1 MIDAQIG
8 HEKTMTSLL
17 PAITGSNIIYGMGML
32 EMGMTMSYEQLL
44 IDQEIVRMIRRI
56 MKGIT
61 VNKDTIALDVIQKV
75 GPAGNYLA
83 ERHTLKYMRQEL
95 STTELINRRMR
106 DHWENEGAK
115 DIAQTA
121 REKAIEILQ
130 NYKPTPLPED
140 VARKIRSIVEEGEEE
155 ASELEKFQN
164 SKK

>member
-1 MIDAQIG
+1 
-8 HEKTMTSLL
+8 
-17 PAITGSNIIYGMGML
+17 ML

-56 MKGIT
+56 MQGIT

-95 STTELINRRMR
+95 STTNLINRRMR
-106 DHWENEGAK
+106 DHWEASGAK

-121 REKAIEILQ
+121 REKAIEILE
-130 NYKPTPLPED
+130 NYKPTPLPKD
-140 VARKIRSIVEEGEEE
+140 VAGKIRSIVEEGEEE
-155 ASELEKFQN
+155 AAELEKYHS

>member
-1 MIDAQIG
+1 
-8 HEKTMTSLL
+8 MTAML
-17 PAITGSNIIYGMGML
+17 PALTGSNVIYGMGML

-56 MKGIT
+56 MQGIT

-95 STTELINRRMR
+95 STTNLINRRMR
-106 DHWENEGAK
+106 DHWEASGAK

-121 REKAIEILQ
+121 REKAIEILET
-130 NYKPTPLPED
+130 YKPTPLPED

-155 ASELEKFQN
+155 AAELEKFHS